1 MLYAAAPRGVYCLIC
16 TFRGSQE
23 GARGVFRHF
32 VMGAQGT
39 LRCRIYAE
47 TRAKAPPG
55 IYPEGALR
63 RVRDSNPMPVYPR
76 NYAVFAKRY
85 DLFMT

>member
-1 MLYAAAPRGVYCLIC
+1 MADFQGPCCMRLRLGAC
-16 TFRGSQE
+16 TALFVPFRGSQE

-32 VMGAQGT
+32 VKGAQGT

-63 RVRDSNPMPVYPR
+63 RMGDSNPRGLAPNPLS
-76 NYAVFAKRY
+76 KRAP
-85 DLFMT
+85 